1 MTRSIYYDEISY
13 LITRIH
19 ECRERRMELMKAY
32 ALIQHTDSSGKNSL
46 SSKMIQYNINLKRID
61 ENIRKVERRHEV
73 LKCQF
78 EKIKQNAKE
87 ESMLGVNKMLN
98 HSLNNQE
105 LQQVIKRTKQILD
118 AQEITLKSI
127 SFNNN
132 DDDEYDS
139 VDNNIKHE
147 ELYKLSFIN
156 QTRIETPQKDGDYNK
171 TENKEVND
179 KEPGEDEEEK
189 ELGQRRQ
196 IREITDGVESSNHV
210 VHKIRSPAF
219 SEDLNYSSDDF
230 YKQSR
235 LFDSNIL
242 LNNHS
247 NDEKSN
253 KNNNSQHMAIEEEEK
268 EKENEEEE
276 EDDDTQ
282 ETEDEYKAELKCEN
296 VYPTDP
302 NKKGIIQKG
311 QTYEAFLA
319 KATFSIE
326 DSTYDPVNESNEH
339 ESEYDSKILKNNV
352 NINEDMRASNKLFDS
367 TNANLLSSWTTYKTE
382 DLEDDSFYD

>member
-1 MTRSIYYDEISY
+1 
-13 LITRIH
+13 
-19 ECRERRMELMKAY
+19 MELMKEY
-32 ALIQHTDSSGKNSL
+32 ALIQHTDSSGRNSL
-46 SSKMIQYNINLKRID
+46 SSQIIQYNINLRRID
-61 ENIRKVERRHEV
+61 ENIRKVERRHED

-87 ESMLGVNKMLN
+87 KSMLDVNKMLN
-98 HSLNNQE
+98 HSFNNQE

-147 ELYKLSFIN
+147 ELYKLSFID

-171 TENKEVND
+171 TEDKKEND
-179 KEPGEDEEEK
+179 KELGEDEEEK

-196 IREITDGVESSNHV
+196 IREITDGVESSNPV
-210 VHKIRSPAF
+210 VHKIRSPIF

-247 NDEKSN
+247 NDVKSN
-253 KNNNSQHMAIEEEEK
+253 KNNNSQHMVIEEGEERKEDEEEEK
-268 EKENEEEE
+268 
-276 EDDDTQ
+276 DDDTQ
-282 ETEDEYKAELKCEN
+282 ETEDEDKAELKCEN
-296 VYPTDP
+296 VYPIDP
-302 NKKGIIQKG
+302 NKQGIIQKG
-311 QTYEAFLA
+311 QSYEEFLA

-339 ESEYDSKILKNNV
+339 ESEYDSKILKNNM
-352 NINEDMRASNKLFDS
+352 NINEDMRSSNKLFGMFIYINKS
-367 TNANLLSSWTTYKTE
+367 LHYNLNCPFYFSSIS
-382 DLEDDSFYD
+382 LF

>member
-1 MTRSIYYDEISY
+1 MTRSNYYDEISY

-19 ECRERRMELMKAY
+19 ECRERRMELMKTY

-87 ESMLGVNKMLN
+87 ESMLDVNKMLN
-98 HSLNNQE
+98 HSFNNQE

-156 QTRIETPQKDGDYNK
+156 QTRIETPQKVGDYSK
-171 TENKEVND
+171 GEND
-179 KEPGEDEEEK
+179 KELGEDEEEK

-196 IREITDGVESSNHV
+196 ITEITDGVESSNHV
-210 VHKIRSPAF
+210 VHKIRSPIF

-247 NDEKSN
+247 NDVKSN
-253 KNNNSQHMAIEEEEK
+253 ENNNSQHMVIEEGEEK
-268 EKENEEEE
+268 EGEEE

-282 ETEDEYKAELKCEN
+282 ETEDEDNVELKCEN
-296 VYPTDP
+296 VYSTDP
-302 NKKGIIQKG
+302 NKKGIIQK
-311 QTYEAFLA
+311 
-319 KATFSIE
+319 
-326 DSTYDPVNESNEH
+326 
-339 ESEYDSKILKNNV
+339 
-352 NINEDMRASNKLFDS
+352 DS

>member
-1 MTRSIYYDEISY
+1 MEWKQSLYMRGVNEDCSFDRYEEI
-13 LITRIH
+13 
-19 ECRERRMELMKAY
+19 K
-32 ALIQHTDSSGKNSL
+32 Q
-46 SSKMIQYNINLKRID
+46 KRI
-61 ENIRKVERRHEV
+61 N
-73 LKCQF
+73 
-78 EKIKQNAKE
+78 
-87 ESMLGVNKMLN
+87 
-98 HSLNNQE
+98 
-105 LQQVIKRTKQILD
+105 

-171 TENKEVND
+171 EEND
-179 KEPGEDEEEK
+179 KELGEDEEEK

-196 IREITDGVESSNHV
+196 IREITDGVESSNQV
-210 VHKIRSPAF
+210 VHKIRSPIF
-219 SEDLNYSSDDF
+219 SEDPNYSSDDF

-247 NDEKSN
+247 NDVKSN
-253 KNNNSQHMAIEEEEK
+253 ENNNSQHMVIEEGEEK
-268 EKENEEEE
+268 EGEEE

-282 ETEDEYKAELKCEN
+282 ETEDEDNVELKCEN
-296 VYPTDP
+296 VYSTDP

-352 NINEDMRASNKLFDS
+352 NINEDMRASNKLFGQTYEAFLAKATFSIEDSTYDPVNESNEHESEYDSKILKNNVNINEDMRASNKLFDNQSLYSSILDS

>member
-1 MTRSIYYDEISY
+1 
-13 LITRIH
+13 
-19 ECRERRMELMKAY
+19 MELMKEY

-46 SSKMIQYNINLKRID
+46 SSQMIQYNINLRRID
-61 ENIRKVERRHEV
+61 ENIRKVERKQEV

-87 ESMLGVNKMLN
+87 ESMWDVNKLLN
-98 HSLNNQE
+98 HSFNNQE

-132 DDDEYDS
+132 DDDDDDYDS

-147 ELYKLSFIN
+147 ELYKLPFIN
-156 QTRIETPQKDGDYNK
+156 QTRIEAPQKDADYNK
-171 TENKEVND
+171 TKNKEESD
-179 KEPGEDEEEK
+179 RELREDEEEK
-189 ELGQRRQ
+189 ELGQTRQ
-196 IREITDGVESSNHV
+196 IGETTHDNESSNHV
-210 VHKIRSPAF
+210 LHKIRSPIF

-230 YKQSR
+230 YQQSR

-247 NDEKSN
+247 NDVKSN
-253 KNNNSQHMAIEEEEK
+253 KNNNSQHMVIEEGEK
-268 EKENEEEE
+268 EGEG
-276 EDDDTQ
+276 DDTQ
-282 ETEDEYKAELKCEN
+282 ETDDEEKVELKCEN

-302 NKKGIIQKG
+302 NEKGIIQKG
-311 QTYEAFLA
+311 QSYEEFLA
-319 KATFSIE
+319 KATFSVE

-339 ESEYDSKILKNNV
+339 ESEYDSKILRNNM

>member
-1 MTRSIYYDEISY
+1 
-13 LITRIH
+13 
-19 ECRERRMELMKAY
+19 MKP
-32 ALIQHTDSSGKNSL
+32 LKIKNSFPFFY
-46 SSKMIQYNINLKRID
+46 Q
-61 ENIRKVERRHEV
+61 
-73 LKCQF
+73 
-78 EKIKQNAKE
+78 
-87 ESMLGVNKMLN
+87 
-98 HSLNNQE
+98 

-171 TENKEVND
+171 EEND
-179 KEPGEDEEEK
+179 KELGEDEEEK
-189 ELGQRRQ
+189 ELGQKRQ
-196 IREITDGVESSNHV
+196 IREITDGVESSNQV
-210 VHKIRSPAF
+210 VHKIRSPIF
-219 SEDLNYSSDDF
+219 SEDPNYSSDDF

-247 NDEKSN
+247 NDVKSN
-253 KNNNSQHMAIEEEEK
+253 ENNNSQHMVIEEGEEK
-268 EKENEEEE
+268 EGEEE

-282 ETEDEYKAELKCEN
+282 ETEDEDNVELKCEN
-296 VYPTDP
+296 VYSTDS

-311 QTYEAFLA
+311 
-319 KATFSIE
+319 
-326 DSTYDPVNESNEH
+326 
-339 ESEYDSKILKNNV
+339 NV
-352 NINEDMRASNKLFDS
+352 
-367 TNANLLSSWTTYKTE
+367 
-382 DLEDDSFYD
+382 